1 MKTIRIQ
8 ITAMLLTALLSV
20 TASASD
26 WYQQQINELQSGIQ
40 RPYQQIHQ
48 EQAYID
54 ARYQNRR
61 EVTLEEA
68 LGQKPGAEEKR
79 RHNAELERANQAAKE
94 CVYRYQGQIA
104 DNERAIEKYL
114 MEQRRAQEKT
124 RRESLRLNW

>member
-8 ITAMLLTALLSV
+8 ITTILLTALLSV

-26 WYQQQINELQSGIQ
+26 WYQQQINELQSGIH
-40 RPYQQIHQ
+40 RLYQQIHQ
-48 EQAYID
+48 EQADID
-54 ARYQNRR
+54 ARYRNMK

-68 LGQKPGAEEKR
+68 LGQRTGAAEKR

-94 CVYRYQGQIA
+94 RVYRYQGQIA
-104 DNERAIEKYL
+104 DNERAIEKYR